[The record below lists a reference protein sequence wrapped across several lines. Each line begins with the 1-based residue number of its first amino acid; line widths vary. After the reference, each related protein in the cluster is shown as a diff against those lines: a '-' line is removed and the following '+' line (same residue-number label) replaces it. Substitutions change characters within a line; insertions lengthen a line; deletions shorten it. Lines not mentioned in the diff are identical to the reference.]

1 MKKVGRGIQIESD
14 KGSVTSLHEM
24 MGFEYWKGPQAPIV
38 WIHIL
43 FLLLFSFTL
52 DIFKTSYLSKIF
64 HFPNNHLILERPSK
78 RERSRF

>member
-14 KGSVTSLHEM
+14 KGSLTSLHEM
-24 MGFEYWKGPQAPIV
+24 MGFEYWKGPQAHGV

-52 DIFKTSYLSKIF
+52 DISLENISFPLQSSYF
-64 HFPNNHLILERPSK
+64 
-78 RERSRF
+78 RETI